1 MSESIFGPNASID
14 IAQLQNADLVFVTKA
29 LSANSKEITQRLN
42 TTLKEYLKKGEIRGG
57 EPAFLAAPDYPKGPR
72 WYAALWGKVGHDS
85 AKGSVLPLLLPIAV
99 FLYDSYGLAPSKF
112 LLNTETKTTLP
123 QWLQNWLAQAEV
135 LSTQEYNRLCDI
147 LDEGEIVR
155 CDTIYTLKSRISE
168 LAAAR
173 GISAN
178 ELIMQSY
185 FLSTDYTTALA
196 FSCASFRETN
206 NSYLEMKSFLGNHK
220 MLRLLICL
228 CIRHQVSPEYLL
240 LQDYSD
246 FAVTE
251 QGRYYSPA
259 TRQLISQLL
268 QADAATRAKAVGY
281 VMSVTA
287 ARVMAGQG
295 IPVVPSENTDDT
307 LNLMAAMTNT
317 NTTRKETEEQLIEFI
332 KGKVLEVLASSG
344 DQVSSVKLYSLVDGH
359 ERLVRKALTQLEAER
374 KIECIPV
381 ARTSPHWRLPKKKTR

>member
-173 GISAN
+173 GNSKI
-178 ELIMQSY
+178 
-185 FLSTDYTTALA
+185 
-196 FSCASFRETN
+196 ASVYNPRHEAV
-206 NSYLEMKSFLGNHK
+206 
-220 MLRLLICL
+220 
-228 CIRHQVSPEYLL
+228 IRMIGLVVDNAH
-240 LQDYSD
+240 
-246 FAVTE
+246 
-251 QGRYYSPA
+251 
-259 TRQLISQLL
+259 
-268 QADAATRAKAVGY
+268 AA
-281 VMSVTA
+281 
-287 ARVMAGQG
+287 G
-295 IPVVPSENTDDT
+295 IPVGICGELASDEQ
-307 LNLMAAMTNT
+307 MAAKFVEMGVDELSVTP
-317 NTTRKETEEQLIEFI
+317 
-332 KGKVLEVLASSG
+332 GAVLG
-344 DQVSSVKLYSLVDGH
+344 
-359 ERLVRKALTQLEAER
+359 VRKAVLEA
-374 KIECIPV
+374 
-381 ARTSPHWRLPKKKTR
+381 L